1 MSYQTTSEKQKRSQ
15 SIFSASSFLS
25 SCLVLLISL
34 LTTQL
39 WELGASVPTSFI
51 LYFYLNS
58 FVLVGKVSRLYIAVA
73 RTERRKVCAT
83 RNVLICCVGRLKTH
97 PHRATRRRRSS
108 LMIQYQ
114 NNFCVHLGSCYIP
127 SEMRT
132 SHAVLCCRGNVTR
145 AGLKQWCVLWT
156 LNVGVSS
163 PS

>member
-1 MSYQTTSEKQKRSQ
+1 MNFLCSRSNSEFYQTALEKQKRSQ
-15 SIFSASSFLS
+15 SMFSASSFLLS
-25 SCLVLLISL
+25 SLVLLISL
-34 LTTQL
+34 LTTEL
-39 WELGASVPTSFI
+39 WELGASAPTSFV

-73 RTERRKVCAT
+73 RTQGRKVCAI

-127 SEMRT
+127 SEMGT
-132 SHAVLCCRGNVTR
+132 SHTECCVAV
-145 AGLKQWCVLWT
+145 AM
-156 LNVGVSS
+156 
-163 PS
+163 